1 MVKSSGNR
9 LSFVTGA
16 IFLMATV
23 MSTHAQGL
31 KESDIVGKLG
41 VKKPLTRSITGPKK
55 FSAEEEAFIQRMG
68 TRGIK
73 IKPAEKKQLDKI
85 IAKHDLPKI
94 DFEINFEFDS
104 ATIKQSSIPD
114 LIELGKALKNP
125 QLGDAKVMLIG
136 HTDAKGAEQYNQD
149 LSERRAHS
157 VASFLQDI
165 GIKSGRLVP
174 LGFGE
179 DRLKNAN
186 DPEAGENRRV
196 EVVNVTQG

>member
-1 MVKSSGNR
+1 MTKTKFPWGI
-9 LSFVTGA
+9 LTGA
-16 IFLMATV
+16 LLMVATAIP
-23 MSTHAQGL
+23 SHAQGL
-31 KESDIVGKLG
+31 KESDIVSKLG
-41 VKKPLTRSITGPKK
+41 VKAPLTRSLTGPKK
-55 FSAEEEAFIQRMG
+55 FSAEEEAFIKRMG

-73 IKPAEKKQLDKI
+73 IKPAEKKQLDEI

-104 ATIKQSSIPD
+104 ARIKQSSIPE
-114 LIELGKALKNP
+114 LIELSKALKNP
-125 QLGDAKVMLIG
+125 KLGEAKVMLIG
-136 HTDAKGAEQYNQD
+136 HTDAKGSNSYNQD

-157 VASFLQDI
+157 VASFLQDL

-179 DRLKNAN
+179 DRLKNPN